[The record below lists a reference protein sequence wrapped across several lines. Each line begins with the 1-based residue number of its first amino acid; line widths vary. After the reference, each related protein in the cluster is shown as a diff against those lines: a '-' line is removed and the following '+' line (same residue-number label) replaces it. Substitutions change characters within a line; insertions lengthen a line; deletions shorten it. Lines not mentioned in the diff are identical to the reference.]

1 MDQYRPENKPPYS
14 EDAEMS
20 VLGAMLMDEGAL
32 HKGLEFLKDDD
43 FYLPIHRIIFR
54 AIQKL
59 FDEKKVVDLL
69 TVKDY
74 LERSGDLGK
83 IGGASYL
90 GSLIESVITPAL
102 IERHSQI
109 IVEKS
114 IYRKVIATLTKVL
127 ESTYRQELSADE
139 LLDLAEHEIFSIR
152 ERRIRRGF
160 ISMKDLV
167 APVFQLID
175 QRMQHQRDV
184 TGIPTG
190 IRELDVTTSGFQ
202 PGDLVVLASRPSMG
216 KTSFA
221 LNVMN
226 YLSVYLKIPTAIF
239 SLEMS
244 KEQLVQ
250 RMLCLESRVPIR
262 KVRTGKISKE
272 DIPRLTHAAYKL
284 GQAPIYVDDTP
295 AIPLLELRAKARR
308 IKREANVKFLIVDYL
323 QLIQGP
329 KDSENRQQEI
339 SAISRSLKAL
349 AKELEIPI
357 LAVSQLSRAVE
368 HRTDKR
374 PQLADL
380 RESGAIEQDAD
391 TVIFIFREELYDPRP
406 DNRNYA
412 ELIISK
418 QRNGPI
424 GKVPAVFLKE
434 ITRFENYAEETLIT
448 EEEIPTE

>member
-1 MDQYRPENKPPYS
+1 MAQYNEHKPPYS

-20 VLGAMLMDEGAL
+20 VLGAMLMDENAL
-32 HKGLEFLKDDD
+32 HKGLELLKEND
-43 FYLPIHRIIFR
+43 FYLPVHRIIFK

-59 FDEKKVVDLL
+59 FDEKRVVDLL

-74 LERSGDLGK
+74 LEKSGELEK

-90 GSLIESVITPAL
+90 AGLIESVITPAL
-102 IERHSQI
+102 IDRHAQI
-109 IVEKS
+109 VIEKS
-114 IYRKVIATLTKVL
+114 VYRKVIATVTKVL
-127 ESTYRQELSADE
+127 ESAYQQELSADE
-139 LLDLAEHEIFSIR
+139 LLDRAEHEIFSIH
-152 ERRIRRGF
+152 EKRIRRGF
-160 ISMKDLV
+160 LSMKDLV
-167 APVFQLID
+167 APVFQIID

-190 IRELDVTTSGFQ
+190 IRDLDVMTTGFQ

-221 LNVMN
+221 LNIMN

-250 RMLCLESRVPIR
+250 RLLCIESRVPIK
-262 KVRTGKISKE
+262 KVRTGKISKD
-272 DIPRLTHAAYKL
+272 DIPRLTKAAYKL

-308 IKREANVKFLIVDYL
+308 IKREADIKFLVVDYL

-329 KDSENRQQEI
+329 KESENRQQEI

-349 AKELEIPI
+349 AKELDIPI

-374 PQLADL
+374 PLLADL

-391 TVIFIFREELYDPRP
+391 TVIFIYREELYDPRP
-406 DNRNYA
+406 ENRNLA
-412 ELIISK
+412 ELIVSK
-418 QRNGPI
+418 QRNGPV
-424 GKVPAVFLKE
+424 GTVTAVFLKE
-434 ITRFENYAEETLIT
+434 ITRFENYAEETLIP
-448 EEEIPTE
+448 EEEIPAE